1 MSCGVV
7 RTRHLQ
13 SPITHNRY
21 STGEQRLT
29 GRAPRRGVQLA
40 VTPGR
45 TGLDFIVSEPEAVT

>member
-13 SPITHNRY
+13 SPVTHNRY

-29 GRAPRRGVQLA
+29 GHAHRRGVQLA
-40 VTPGR
+40 ITLGR
-45 TGLDFIVSEPEAVT
+45 TGLDFIASAPEAVR